1 MAGFLCH
8 PILTIRDLKYSTLK
22 QFYSVYTILL
32 NMRYQ
37 IYLFVL
43 YQSWQNHIYQEM
55 ETNFVKIVFVSKTRS
70 FQCKYY
76 CRTQPAATIGGKL
89 VEWFRRKVMAVAH
102 KIFSSSPILREIS
115 NTLHPPYLG
124 VMLILR

>member
-1 MAGFLCH
+1 
-8 PILTIRDLKYSTLK
+8 
-22 QFYSVYTILL
+22 
-32 NMRYQ
+32 MRYQ

-43 YQSWQNHIYQEM
+43 HQSWQNHIYQEM
-55 ETNFVKIVFVSKTRS
+55 ETNFVKIVFVINPRS

-76 CRTQPAATIGGKL
+76 CRTKPTASIGGKL